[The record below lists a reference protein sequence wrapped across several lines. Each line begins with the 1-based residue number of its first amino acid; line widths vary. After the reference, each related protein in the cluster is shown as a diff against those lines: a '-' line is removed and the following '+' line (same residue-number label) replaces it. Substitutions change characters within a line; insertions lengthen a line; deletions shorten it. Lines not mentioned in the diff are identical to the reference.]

1 MMIIKCDICDCDEGI
16 VRLVGYEIGI
26 DGELF
31 IDALSYCELCWKCK
45 LAIQNTIKDT
55 IKNLL
60 QHQPQLYLE
69 DLSKKK
75 KKARGGSYG

>member
-1 MMIIKCDICDCDEGI
+1 MIIKCDICDCDEGI

-60 QHQPQLYLE
+60 QHQLFFLY
-69 DLSKKK
+69 DRPIVVHKFFRKDF
-75 KKARGGSYG
+75 